1 MTICIILLEA
11 FLILNHLWN
20 TAIGIFHND
29 AQTALAWVNEEDHCR
44 IISMELG
51 GDIPSVFTRFC
62 ELSNAIK
69 VSGQNISYAHC
80 NFRVGCLVLFCLY
93 ILKI

>member
-1 MTICIILLEA
+1 MYLYI
-11 FLILNHLWN
+11 FR
-20 TAIGIFHND
+20 GIFHNE

-62 ELSNAIK
+62 ALSNAIK
-69 VSGQNISYAHC
+69 VWMND
-80 NFRVGCLVLFCLY
+80 N
-93 ILKI
+93 KP